1 MPRIFDNIEQDLLPA
16 LRETLAV
23 SERADFCVGYF
34 NLRGWGKIAQFVDK
48 WSGGSN
54 NSCRL
59 LVGMQK
65 LPQDQVRDAM
75 SLLDDSVIID
85 AKKVVQ
91 LRKQLAEEFRKQLM
105 IGTPTNADEA
115 TLQRLAEQI
124 KEKKVAVKLFLR
136 HPLHA
141 KLYLLYRQDYNN
153 PISGYLGS
161 SNLTLA
167 GLSQQGELNVDVL
180 EYDACQKLE
189 KWFND
194 RWNDKWCLDISDE
207 LINII
212 GESWARKELI
222 PPYYI
227 YLKMAYHLA
236 QEARAGLAEFKLPS
250 DLQNRLLD
258 FQTAAVKIA
267 AHHLNK
273 RGGVLIGDVVGLGKT
288 LMATAVARIFE
299 DDFGL
304 ETLIVS
310 PKNLVKMW
318 EGYVHKYRLRGR
330 VLSVSRVLNELPD
343 LRRYRVVV
351 IDESQNLRNREGK
364 KYRAIQE
371 YIRENE
377 SKCILLS
384 ATPYNKNYLDLSSQL
399 RLFVPEDLDLGIRPE
414 HLIREIGETEFIR
427 RHQALIR
434 SLAAFEKSEYPDDW
448 RDLMR
453 LYLVRRTRTF
463 IKENYAYT
471 DEDNGR
477 KYLAFEDGTR
487 SYFPDRKPKTLKFS
501 LDERNPT
508 DQYARLYSDRV
519 VDMVNELCLP
529 RYGLG
534 NYVAEGAEEAA
545 TAEEKKQLDNLSRAG
560 KRLMGFCRTNL
571 FKRLESSGQSFLLSV
586 DRHILRNYVYIYAI
600 DNGLPLPIGIQSAE
614 LLDVGANDEDSD
626 MAEPIQAVM
635 DYEEDEAEDNNNGQ
649 IENQTVHQYSREWY
663 MNCAQQIYEAYSS
676 RQKKRFRWL
685 RPELF
690 DTSLRESLM
699 EDVESLSKL
708 MQEFG
713 KWNPKS
719 DTKLAAL
726 HQLLAKEHPKEKVLV
741 FTQFADTVRY
751 LADELRNLG
760 LGKLEGV
767 TGQSEDPTSAAWR
780 FSPISNE
787 RVVRPED
794 ELRVLVATD
803 VLSEGQ
809 NLQDC
814 SIVVNYDL
822 PWALIRLVQR
832 VGRVDR
838 IGQKSENIRCYSFL
852 PAEGLEKIIR
862 LRSRVKQ
869 RLVESGEVLGSD
881 EQFFEDDLNN
891 QALKD
896 LYTEKSGILD
906 GEFDT
911 EVDLASY
918 AYQIW
923 HNATKNDTAL
933 AKKVAEL
940 PDVVYSSREHKPTNK
955 EPEGV
960 LVYMKTAE
968 GNDSLAWMNKKGES
982 VTQSQLAVL
991 RAAECAPDTPP
1002 IPRHERHHELVS
1014 QGVQHIVQ
1022 QEKAVGGQLGR
1033 PSGARY
1039 RTYDRLKRYYD
1050 ELKEQQP
1057 LLAARDDL
1065 VKAIDDV
1072 YKYPLRQSATD
1083 ILNRQMRAGVSDED
1097 LAELVISLRN
1107 DDRLSLREDDVE
1119 RQEPRIIC
1127 SIGLFKQG
1135 ETQS

>member
-34 NLRGWGKIAQFVDK
+34 NLRGWGKLCNYVDK
-48 WSGGSN
+48 WAGGAN
-54 NSCRL
+54 NCCRL

-65 LPQDQVRDAM
+65 LPQDQIREAM
-75 SLLDDSVIID
+75 SLLETSAIID
-85 AKKVVQ
+85 AKKIVQ
-91 LRKQLAEEFRKQLM
+91 LRKQLADDFRKQLM
-105 IGTPTNADEA
+105 IGAPTNDDEA
-115 TLQRLAEQI
+115 TLQRLAAQI
-124 KEKKVAVKLFLR
+124 KEKKVTVKLFLR

-167 GLSQQGELNVDVL
+167 GLSQQGELNVDIL
-180 EYDACQKLE
+180 EHDACLKLE

-207 LINII
+207 LVNII
-212 GESWARKELI
+212 GESWARKDLL

-236 QEARAGLAEFKLPS
+236 QEARAGLAEFKLPA

-258 FQTAAVKIA
+258 FQIAAVKIA

-304 ETLIVS
+304 ETLVIC

-330 VLSVSRVLNELPD
+330 VLSISRVLNELPD

-351 IDESQNLRNREGK
+351 LDESQNLRNREGK
-364 KYRAIQE
+364 KYRAIQD
-371 YIRENE
+371 YIKENE

-427 RHQALIR
+427 RHQALVR
-434 SLAAFEKSEYPDDW
+434 SLAAFEKSTYPDDW

-453 LYLVRRTRTF
+453 LYLVRRTRSF

-471 DEDNGR
+471 DDGNGR
-477 KYLAFEDGTR
+477 KYLVFEDGTR
-487 SYFPDRKPKTLKFS
+487 SYFPDRKPKTLKFA
-501 LDERNPT
+501 LDERNPQ

-519 VDMVNELCLP
+519 VDLVNDLSLP

-534 NYVAEGAEEAA
+534 NYIEKDADKVA
-545 TAEEKKQLDNLSRAG
+545 TPEEKRQLDNLSRAG

-614 LLDVGANDEDSD
+614 LLDVASNDEDVD
-626 MAEPIQAVM
+626 TPEPVQAIM
-635 DYEEDEAEDNNNGQ
+635 DYEEETDENNNGQ
-649 IENQTVHQYSREWY
+649 VEVEAVHQYSPDWY
-663 MNCAQQIYEAYSS
+663 RNYARQIYELYST

-690 DTSLRESLM
+690 DSSLRDSLM
-699 EDVESLSKL
+699 EDAEKLSEL

-713 KWNPKS
+713 KWNPKN
-719 DTKLAAL
+719 DTKLEVL
-726 HQLLAKEHPKEKVLV
+726 QQLLVKRYGKEKVLV

-751 LADELRNLG
+751 LTEELKARG
-760 LGKLEGV
+760 LNKLEGV
-767 TGQSEDPTSAAWR
+767 TGQAEDPTSLAWR

-787 RVVRPED
+787 RVISPED
-794 ELRVLVATD
+794 ELRVLIATD

-814 SIVVNYDL
+814 AIVVNYDL

-838 IGQKSENIRCYSFL
+838 IGQKSENIYCYSFL
-852 PAEGLEKIIR
+852 PAEGLEKIIS

-906 GEFDT
+906 GDFDS

-923 HNATKNDTAL
+923 HNATKNDSAL
-933 AKKVAEL
+933 AKKIAEL
-940 PDVVYSSREHKPTNK
+940 PDVVYSSREYQPTDK

-968 GNDSLAWMNKKGES
+968 GNDSLIWVNANGQS
-982 VTQSQLAVL
+982 VTQSQLAIL
-991 RAAECAPDTPP
+991 RAAECPPDTPP
-1002 IPRHERHHELVS
+1002 AQRHENHHELVRI
-1014 QGVQHIVQ
+1014 GVQLIVQ

-1050 ELKEQQP
+1050 ELKKNQP
-1057 LLAARDDL
+1057 LLATREDL
-1065 VKAIDDV
+1065 VKAIDDI
-1072 YKYPLRQSATD
+1072 YKYPLRSAATD
-1083 ILNRQMRAGVSDED
+1083 IINRQLRAAISDED

-1107 DDRLSLREDDVE
+1107 EDRLSLKEEEIE

-1127 SIGLFKQG
+1127 SIGLFRRG
-1135 ETQS
+1135 ES